1 MPRSVPAGMTG
12 FLCPTGSDSLAA
24 GDQRQADFVVSQA
37 GADSQRFGYA
47 IEKSARPDCEWCAF
61 DRAHTYRHFLGSRNQ
76 STCIKVPDLRMHPA
90 NGAVGIEVLAALQ
103 VVCYLPVF
111 QAVAYPARQ
120 FRGGCSDSGKSCLRS
135 TQVLVVRV
143 ATAAEVCREP
153 VRNAIPPQ
161 AA

>member
-1 MPRSVPAGMTG
+1 MPRSVPAGVTG

-61 DRAHTYRHFLGSRNQ
+61 DRAHTYRHFLVSRNQ
-76 STCIKVPDLRMHPA
+76 STCIKVSDLRMHPA
-90 NGAVGIEVLAALQ
+90 NGVVGIEILAALQ
-103 VVCYLPVF
+103 VVCHLPVF
-111 QAVAYPARQ
+111 QGCRVPGARSG
-120 FRGGCSDSGKSCLRS
+120 RVCSDSRKSCLRS
-135 TQVLVVRV
+135 AQVLVLRV
-143 ATAAEVCREP
+143 AMVTVVCREP
-153 VRNAIPPQ
+153 VRNAMRPK